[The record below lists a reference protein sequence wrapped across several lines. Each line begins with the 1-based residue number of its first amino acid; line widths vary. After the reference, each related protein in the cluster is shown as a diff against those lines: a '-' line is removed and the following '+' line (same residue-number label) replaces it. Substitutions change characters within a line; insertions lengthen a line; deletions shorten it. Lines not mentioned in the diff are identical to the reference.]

1 MRATSR
7 CGWRRE
13 VRRRAAGGAVRRR
26 VDPLY
31 LASAALA
38 VITVIVLIATTSG
51 PSRPSRTGSVEDAGS
66 GGAMALRRYLEAMG
80 ATTSVI
86 QGESFDPGGA
96 NVLLLIGASE
106 VVTDAD
112 TARIQAFVRAGGTAI
127 VATDVGLLE
136 RSLLGAFNVR
146 VSGIAR
152 PGALALT
159 GGAFV
164 DPPAR
169 EMQIDRGVA
178 LSAPADADVLATDGQ
193 APVIVAVRQG
203 SGLFIVVGSL
213 WPFLGAGIGQAD
225 NGRAILTL
233 ARRALARGVV
243 AFDEYHHGAHPS
255 SDVLVL
261 VQRTWPGRA
270 LVFIAVLTLLYVVLS
285 GRRLG
290 PPLPLEVRP
299 ARSSLEYV
307 RGFAGLVRR
316 SGRGEIARRRLRA
329 DLQHGLARGL
339 GLDPATP
346 FDRVLAT
353 IGAQDRTRAAQ
364 ARAIDDALARPL
376 REDQLLR
383 TVAQIEQLIGRRS

>member
-1 MRATSR
+1 MR
-7 CGWRRE
+7 G
-13 VRRRAAGGAVRRR
+13 R

-38 VITVIVLIATTSG
+38 IITVIVLIATTTG
-51 PSRPSRTGSVEDAGS
+51 PATTSSRTGSIEDAGP
-66 GGAMALRRYLEAMG
+66 GGATALRRYLEAMG
-80 ATTSVI
+80 ATTAVV
-86 QGESFDPGGA
+86 QGDSFDPGAA
-96 NVLLLIGASE
+96 NVLLLLGASE

-112 TARIQAFVRAGGTAI
+112 TARIQAFVRGGGTAI
-127 VATDVGLLE
+127 VATDLGLLE
-136 RSLLGAFNVR
+136 RSLLTAFNVR
-146 VSGIAR
+146 ISGIAR
-152 PGALALT
+152 PGALAVT
-159 GGAFV
+159 GGAFL

-178 LSAPADADVLATDGQ
+178 LTAAADADVLATDGQ
-193 APVIVAVRQG
+193 APVIVSVSQG

-213 WPFLGAGIGQAD
+213 WPFLGAGIGQAE

-233 ARRALARGVV
+233 ARRALAQGVV

-255 SDVLVL
+255 ADVLVL
-261 VQRTWPGRA
+261 LEQTWPGRA
-270 LVFIAVLTLLYVVLS
+270 LVFAAILTFLYLVLS

-329 DLQHGLARGL
+329 DLHHGLARAL

-353 IGAQDRTRAAQ
+353 IGAQDRTRAAE

-376 REDQLLR
+376 REEQLLR
-383 TVAQIEQLIGRRS
+383 TVAKIEELIGQRS

>member
-1 MRATSR
+1 M
-7 CGWRRE
+7 
-13 VRRRAAGGAVRRR
+13 RRR

-38 VITVIVLIATTSG
+38 IITVIVLIATTTGPAATTTRSG
-51 PSRPSRTGSVEDAGS
+51 SINDDGA
-66 GGAMALRRYLEAMG
+66 GGATAVRRYLEAMG
-80 ATTSVI
+80 ARTSVI
-86 QGESFDPGGA
+86 QGDTFDAGGA
-96 NVLLLIGASE
+96 NVILLLGASE
-106 VVTDAD
+106 LVTDAD

-127 VATDVGLLE
+127 VATDSGLLE
-136 RSLLGAFNVR
+136 RSLLSAFNVR

-164 DPPAR
+164 DPPASQ
-169 EMQIDRGVA
+169 MQIDRGVS
-178 LSAPADADVLATDGQ
+178 LGAPAEADVLATDGQ
-193 APVIVAVRQG
+193 APVIVSVSQG
-203 SGLFIVVGSL
+203 RGLFIAVGSL
-213 WPFLGAGIGQAD
+213 WPFLGSGIGDAQ

-233 ARRALARGVV
+233 ARAALGQGIV

-255 SDVLVL
+255 ADVLVL
-261 VQRTWPGRA
+261 VEQTWPGRA
-270 LVFIAVLTLLYVVLS
+270 LVFIAVLTLLYLFLS

-299 ARSSLEYV
+299 ARSSLEYI

-329 DLQHGLARGL
+329 DLQHGLARSL

-353 IGAQDRTRAAQ
+353 IGAHDRTRAAQ
-364 ARAIDDALARPL
+364 ARALDDALAHPL
-376 REDQLLR
+376 REEQLLR
-383 TVAQIEQLIGRRS
+383 TVAKIEELIGQRS

>member
-1 MRATSR
+1 M
-7 CGWRRE
+7 
-13 VRRRAAGGAVRRR
+13 RRRI
-26 VDPLY
+26 DPLY

-38 VITVIVLIATTSG
+38 IITVIVLIATTTGPAATTTRSG
-51 PSRPSRTGSVEDAGS
+51 SINDDGA
-66 GGAMALRRYLEAMG
+66 GGATALRRYLEAMG
-80 ATTSVI
+80 ARTSVV
-86 QGESFDPGGA
+86 QGDSFDPSGA
-96 NVLLLIGASE
+96 TVLLLLGASE
-106 VVTDAD
+106 LVTDAD

-136 RSLLGAFNVR
+136 RSLLSAFNVR
-146 VSGIAR
+146 VAGIAR

-164 DPPAR
+164 DPPASQ
-169 EMQIDRGVA
+169 MQIDRGVA
-178 LSAPADADVLATDGQ
+178 LGAPADADVLATDGQ
-193 APVIVAVRQG
+193 APVIVSVSQG
-203 SGLFIVVGSL
+203 SGLFIAVGSL
-213 WPFLGAGIGQAD
+213 WPFLGSGIAD
-225 NGRAILTL
+225 AQNGRAILTL
-233 ARRALARGVV
+233 ARAALGQGVV

-255 SDVLVL
+255 ADVLVL
-261 VQRTWPGRA
+261 VEQTWPGRA
-270 LVFIAVLTLLYVVLS
+270 LVFIAVLTLLYLFLS

-299 ARSSLEYV
+299 ARSSLEYI

-364 ARAIDDALARPL
+364 ARAIDDALAHPL
-376 REDQLLR
+376 REEQLLR
-383 TVAQIEQLIGRRS
+383 TVATIEELIGQRS